1 MMSKQVKCLLL
12 NQNKA
17 FKSKR
22 FVVFSELLVE
32 IYGPVDRRVSMFPTL
47 LDDRT
52 KFTFSIPFFNI
63 GTYRS
68 DKKSIEISYCY
79 LETEENWLLF
89 FTSGVLVPCFFY
101 SFLHNAHQG
110 SLGLIRQKRFRVD
123 FTRFTLTCV
132 HFWTR
137 HQKIIIIII
146 FNSFL
151 CFFVFCF

>member
-22 FVVFSELLVE
+22 FVVFSDGLLVE
-32 IYGPVDRRVSMFPTL
+32 IYGPVDRWVSKFPTL

-68 DKKSIEISYCY
+68 DK
-79 LETEENWLLF
+79 N
-89 FTSGVLVPCFFY
+89 
-101 SFLHNAHQG
+101 
-110 SLGLIRQKRFRVD
+110 R
-123 FTRFTLTCV
+123 
-132 HFWTR
+132 
-137 HQKIIIIII
+137 
-146 FNSFL
+146 
-151 CFFVFCF
+151 